1 VEIQKMAAFENKFDL
16 LMDAAKPQQAPNN
29 VMFEGIMNGIT
40 EMKTTQEVGKLEMSQ
55 VLLGN
60 SDNAHNALISLEKA
74 NLQMM
79 FASSVRDKA
88 TQGLNQM
95 LNMQV

>member
-1 VEIQKMAAFENKFDL
+1 MDIQNVAAFDAKFDL
-16 LMDAAKPQQAPNN
+16 MMDSPVKAEKPNN
-29 VMFEGIMNGIT
+29 VLFEGMMDGLMAMR
-40 EMKTTQEVGKLEMSQ
+40 ETQEVGKVEMSQ

-60 SDNAHNALISLEKA
+60 SDNAHNALIALEKA
-74 NLQMM
+74 NLQMT
-79 FASSVRDKA
+79 FAATVRDKT